1 MRKQSDQ
8 IAKRNILQLREKVSE
23 SKGKVKVIKT
33 KLSNFFIYQDPVTIR
48 ESQSYEQP
56 KYNFLIVFGGGFSSY

>member
-8 IAKRNILQLREKVSE
+8 IAERNILQLREKVSE
-23 SKGKVKVIKT
+23 SKEKVRVIKI

-48 ESQSYEQP
+48 E
-56 KYNFLIVFGGGFSSY
+56 